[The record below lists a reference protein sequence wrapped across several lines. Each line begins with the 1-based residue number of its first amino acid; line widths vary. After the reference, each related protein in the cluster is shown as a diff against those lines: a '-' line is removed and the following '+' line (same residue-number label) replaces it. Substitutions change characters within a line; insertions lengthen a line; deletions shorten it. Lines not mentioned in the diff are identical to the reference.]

1 MVDYLRVKVFE
12 VCGRE
17 PLIEVAIELE
27 RQALADEYFVSRSR
41 CNPRTHP
48 RSCSLP
54 HKLKPRLLG

>member
-1 MVDYLRVKVFE
+1 LRTKVFE

-41 CNPRTHP
+41 CTRT
-48 RSCSLP
+48 RSKSFVFIASN
-54 HKLKPRLLG
+54 